1 MTGDVK
7 CLINVITLWGKV
19 GEQWM
24 TEKNESSQ
32 RFLAEGMMK
41 VDEQVF
47 FKVAICCFCYPPS
60 CPISKGW
67 IFYDFDF
74 PRLLCV
80 ASPRIHN
87 HGKLD
92 CERGKKYLNF
102 LIYFC
107 PSIINICAQTETR
120 KRRGWGKKSLRW
132 YADPQKLSCRFFSV
146 GFWVFRLYG
155 FYHLH

>member
-1 MTGDVK
+1 MSLLCG
-7 CLINVITLWGKV
+7 GKV

-24 TEKNESSQ
+24 TEKKRE
-32 RFLAEGMMK
+32 LAAVFGGGDDEI
-41 VDEQVF
+41 DEQVF

-107 PSIINICAQTETR
+107 PSIINICTQTETR
-120 KRRGWGKKSLRW
+120 KRRDEEKNRSGDTLIRRNWA
-132 YADPQKLSCRFFSV
+132 ADFFSV

>member
-1 MTGDVK
+1 MSLLCGGKWASNGWPKKKRELAAVFGGGDD
-7 CLINVITLWGKV
+7 
-19 GEQWM
+19 
-24 TEKNESSQ
+24 ESWWAS
-32 RFLAEGMMK
+32 
-41 VDEQVF
+41 F

-107 PSIINICAQTETR
+107 PSIINICTQTETR

-132 YADPQKLSCRFFSV
+132 YADPQKLSCRFFFCRFL
-146 GFWVFRLYG
+146 GFPTVWLLSFAFKFCLIIY
-155 FYHLH
+155 